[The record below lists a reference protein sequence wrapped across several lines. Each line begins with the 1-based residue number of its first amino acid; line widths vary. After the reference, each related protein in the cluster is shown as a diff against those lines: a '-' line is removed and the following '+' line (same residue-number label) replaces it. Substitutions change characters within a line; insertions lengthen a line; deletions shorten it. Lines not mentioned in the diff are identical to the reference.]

1 MQLSYLQ
8 SDNFRLL
15 AATRIEPHSR
25 LNLILG
31 DNASGKTSLLELIYC
46 LSRKRSFRTSSA
58 GDLAGSKGRYWHAAG
73 RFETHEAQAGNRV
86 KLNWVPGELA
96 LNSDGD
102 LSLAELSRRFPIQ
115 LLEPG
120 LHRLLEEGPAYRRRF
135 LDWGVFHVEHK
146 FFPAWQRYQRAL
158 RQRNR
163 ALKNGSGDARA
174 FEPELAAA
182 GELVQS
188 LRAESIAALK
198 APLATRVAQLLGPVD
213 WSLELLPGWNPELGL
228 ARSLEEHRLRDQRYG
243 QTVEG
248 PHRAELRLRLNG
260 AKARHRV
267 SRGQQKMLI
276 AALVMAQCD
285 EVLRCTGTSPILLV
299 DDLVAEL
306 GQAYQQALVGAL
318 SDYKGQSFV
327 TALERSAVID
337 DLAAGEMFHVEQ
349 GTVKSTAAVP
359 RTAQ

>member
-15 AATRIEPHSR
+15 AATRIEPHMR

-58 GDLAGSKGRYWHAAG
+58 TDLAGSAGRYWRGAG
-73 RFETHEAQAGNRV
+73 RFETGNDQPANRV
-86 KLNWVPGELA
+86 KLNWVPGELS
-96 LNSDGD
+96 LSSDGD
-102 LSLAELSRRFPIQ
+102 LSLAELSRRYPIQ

-135 LDWGVFHVEHK
+135 LDWGVFHVEHS

-163 ALKNGSGDARA
+163 ALKNGSSDARA

-182 GELVQS
+182 GELVQQ
-188 LRAESIAALK
+188 LRADSIEALK
-198 APLATRVAQLLGPVD
+198 APLGRRITQILGSVD
-213 WSLELLPGWNPELGL
+213 WSIELLGGWNAEFSL
-228 ARSLEEHRLRDQRYG
+228 AQSLAEHRQRDQRYG

-285 EVLRCTGTSPILLV
+285 EVLRSTAISPILLV

-306 GQAYQQALVGAL
+306 GQGYQQALVAAL
-318 SDYKGQSFV
+318 NAYPGQCFV
-327 TALERSAVID
+327 TALEHRGNMEA
-337 DLAAGEMFHVEQ
+337 LEAGKMFHVEQ
-349 GTVKSTAAVP
+349 GAVSP
-359 RTAQ
+359 LVGP